1 MSVNIQ
7 TREVDGVTVVSL
19 AGRITLG
26 EATGKVR
33 EAIRNLVE
41 KGCKNLLLDLSQLE
55 YLDSAGL
62 GEVVGA
68 YTTVA
73 NAGGKLKLLKVG
85 GRALDLLQV
94 TKMTTIFEFF
104 ETEEEAVRSFA

>member
-1 MSVNIQ
+1 MKITTKDLSNI
-7 TREVDGVTVVSL
+7 TVVAISGKL
-19 AGRITLG
+19 TLG
-26 EATGKVR
+26 EATGDLR
-33 EAIRNLVE
+33 DTIHELVSSG
-41 KGCKNLLLDLSQLE
+41 KKNLLLDLSQLD
-55 YLDSAGL
+55 YMDSAGL

-94 TKMTTIFEFF
+94 TKLATLFEFF
-104 ETEEEAVRSFA
+104 DDEAAAALSFE